1 MLLHGLE
8 ALSEIAL
15 DMRWSR
21 NHEADTFW
29 ERADRDLWE
38 ATGNPWLI
46 VQSVSVARLVVL
58 SRDAAFMQEL
68 RNLHES
74 ARPKYLQA
82 DTWFIS
88 SQGSSALKLVAY
100 FSMEFGPSEAP
111 DLCRRALRI
120 LAGSLRTRAEWRLT
134 FAITRGISQSGPS
147 SC

>member
-15 DMRWSR
+15 DMRWSWK
-21 NHEADTFW
+21 HEASTFAA
-29 ERADRDLWE
+29 RVDRDLWE
-38 ATGNPWLI
+38 ATENPWLI
-46 VQSVSVARLVVL
+46 VQSVSVARLVAL

-82 DTWFIS
+82 DAWFTS
-88 SQGSSALKLVAY
+88 SQGSSALKPVAY
-100 FSMEFGPSEAP
+100 FSMEFGLSEALP
-111 DLCRRALRI
+111 TYAGDLGI
-120 LAGSLRTRAEWRLT
+120 LAVSLRTRAEWRLT
-134 FAITRGISQSGPS
+134 FAITRGISQSGSS